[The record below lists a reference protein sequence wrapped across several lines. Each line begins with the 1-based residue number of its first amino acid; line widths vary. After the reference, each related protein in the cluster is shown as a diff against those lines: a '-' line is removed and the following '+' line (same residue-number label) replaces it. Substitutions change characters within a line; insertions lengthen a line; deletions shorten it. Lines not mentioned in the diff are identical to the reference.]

1 MPPCTLPPQLHFVEK
16 HIDYNY
22 KWNTWDLRRKAIQ
35 YANLRKAKTTSMQTN
50 SSHFRAAA
58 ASQVWLP
65 KEHGTQT
72 GISKGTNPIRDHN
85 YLTASVTR
93 THAYTWTCITFYG
106 IGLSP
111 PRAISHPKQPAYT
124 QMHTHT

>member
-1 MPPCTLPPQLHFVEK
+1 MKHTYSWLCTYHPQVHFVEK

-22 KWNTWDLRRKAIQ
+22 KWNTWDLRRKAVQ

-72 GISKGTNPIRDHN
+72 GINKGTNPIRDHN
-85 YLTASVTR
+85 YLTVSCACT
-93 THAYTWTCITFYG
+93 T
-106 IGLSP
+106 
-111 PRAISHPKQPAYT
+111 
-124 QMHTHT
+124 